1 MSSMPADPIDSAPTL
16 QRPWYRHGWVWFLIA
31 IPGSAIVLGLA
42 MLWIAVD
49 TADSLV
55 VDDYYKEGRAINQ
68 RLEKDQAA
76 VDRGI
81 SLLASIRPV
90 DSNAQRIEVV
100 FSANPGVSAPEFIRL
115 RLSHPTLKQFDI
127 QATLKKTGSN
137 RYSTDI
143 PGITDGRWYAQL
155 EDDQSLWR
163 VRSTWRVQ

>member
-1 MSSMPADPIDSAPTL
+1 
-16 QRPWYRHGWVWFLIA
+16 
-31 IPGSAIVLGLA
+31 

>member
-1 MSSMPADPIDSAPTL
+1 MSSMPADPIDSPPTL

-31 IPGSAIVLGLA
+31 IPGSAIVLSLA